1 MTNSWWHIVFALW
14 MLVLKPSINQ
24 GWLLNDHNCM
34 MDVCIAAA
42 GDREVY
48 DGNNDLCYCVSP
60 ENWFLDQIYGYA
72 LIKVNFCP

>member
-1 MTNSWWHIVFALW
+1 
-14 MLVLKPSINQ
+14 
-24 GWLLNDHNCM
+24 M

-60 ENWFLDQIYGYA
+60 QN
-72 LIKVNFCP
+72 